1 MVILGRKS
9 CFKKPKRE
17 WFLVADKR
25 FEDVYTQGKME
36 VTKIIR
42 DNETGVLYMFH
53 YGGPTSGLTVMVDKE
68 GKPLVDKDYI
78 PR

>member
-1 MVILGRKS
+1 M
-9 CFKKPKRE
+9 
-17 WFLVADKR
+17 ANKR

-53 YGGPTSGLTVMVDKE
+53 YGGPASGLTVMVDKD
-68 GKPLVDKDYI
+68 GKPLVDKDFI
-78 PR
+78 PESGTSVE

>member
-1 MVILGRKS
+1 M
-9 CFKKPKRE
+9 
-17 WFLVADKR
+17 ANKR

-53 YGGPTSGLTVMVDKE
+53 YGGPSSGLTVMVDKDE
-68 GKPLVDKDYI
+68 KPLVDKEFI
-78 PR
+78 SESGTSVE

>member
-1 MVILGRKS
+1 M
-9 CFKKPKRE
+9 
-17 WFLVADKR
+17 ADKR

-53 YGGPTSGLTVMVDKE
+53 YDDLTSGLTVMVDKD
-68 GKPLVDKDYI
+68 GKPLVDKDFI
-78 PR
+78 PVE